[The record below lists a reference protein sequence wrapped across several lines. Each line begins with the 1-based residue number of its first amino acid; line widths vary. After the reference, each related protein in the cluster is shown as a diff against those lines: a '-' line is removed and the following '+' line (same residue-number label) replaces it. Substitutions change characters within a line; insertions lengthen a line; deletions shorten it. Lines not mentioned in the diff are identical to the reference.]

1 MISEFPLFVFT
12 TLGGLAAGAYATSA
26 AFPAGRDAKRA
37 WLLPLACLALLA
49 AGLVG
54 LPLHLG
60 RPERLLIALT
70 QPGAMIAQ
78 EAYWSMALGIIM
90 LVDLVVTKRKGAAP
104 RALRIVGA
112 VVALGLMA
120 VMANA
125 YFVSV
130 AVPAWAS
137 WQTFAFYVF
146 GDLAMGAALL
156 ALIDRE
162 LLGRGSYAIAAPTL
176 SVLAAVAC
184 ALEAAHFASA
194 DADAVLLIV
203 GAVLAVAGTAAAVAA
218 KSGKMP
224 AKTVAPVAFACL
236 FVAVAVARYG
246 FYAACVL

>member
-1 MISEFPLFVFT
+1 MITEFPLFVFT
-12 TLGGLAAGAYATSA
+12 TLGGLAAGAYAASA
-26 AFPAGRDAKRA
+26 AFPVGKDAKRA
-37 WLLPLACLALLA
+37 WLLPLACLVLLA
-49 AGLVG
+49 VGLAG

-78 EAYWSMALGIIM
+78 EAYWSMALGVILLADLIISR
-90 LVDLVVTKRKGAAP
+90 RKGAAP

-112 VVALGLMA
+112 VAALGLMV

-137 WQTFAFYVF
+137 WQTFAFYVL

-156 ALIDRE
+156 ALVDR
-162 LLGRGSYAIAAPTL
+162 GIADTRSYAVAVPAL
-176 SVLAAVAC
+176 SALAAVAC
-184 ALEAAHFASA
+184 ALEAAHFASVGA
-194 DADAVLLIV
+194 DPVLLIV
-203 GAVLAVAGTAAAVAA
+203 GTVLAAVGAAAAIAA
-218 KSGKMP
+218 MSGKMP
-224 AKTVAPVAFACL
+224 GKTAAPAVFACL
-236 FVAVAVARYG
+236 FIAVAVARYG